1 MSEKATEKLKIGGT
15 NSDYGI
21 LEEYSTA
28 IFSEI
33 SCVARSFGFTYEE
46 SRANAE
52 LIVKCVNGYEA
63 LEAENAKLK
72 QENKSLEYKC
82 TTWEPL
88 INQQSELLKIHT
100 DEADRLY
107 ERNAELVLQK
117 QEALTRVADFMA
129 ENKILREA
137 LDSIVNKCTHFNMRI
152 SEQDLLSAQS
162 ALKGESL

>member
-63 LEAENAKLK
+63 LEAENKLLREGLHKLDNRLRKIDDCFNEYCTRRKDKGASIAKNRTWNNLVFSFD
-72 QENKSLEYKC
+72 EVKSL
-82 TTWEPL
+82 
-88 INQQSELLKIHT
+88 LK
-100 DEADRLY
+100 
-107 ERNAELVLQK
+107 N
-117 QEALTRVADFMA
+117 VA
-129 ENKILREA
+129 
-137 LDSIVNKCTHFNMRI
+137 
-152 SEQDLLSAQS
+152 